1 MKTLL
6 LVRHAKSSWDLATLN
21 DFDRS
26 LNERGK
32 KDAPV
37 MAQRLLDRKI
47 DINIFV
53 SSPAKRAKKTAE
65 LFCSIYKKDKEQ
77 IIFVPALYHAS
88 LNTFFEVVTQL
99 NDDYNCVAIFSHN
112 PVITEFVNQLVEN
125 VTIAG
130 SNVSFAMEQKLRRC
144 FTISA
149 ASCVCSSID
158 SSPIAASAI
167 SNLRTNQLSA
177 QRFICCIARSH
188 C

>member
-37 MAQRLLDRKI
+37 MAQRILDRKI

-88 LNTFFEVVTQL
+88 INTFFEVVSQL
-99 NDDYNCVAIFSHN
+99 NNDYNCVAIFSHN

-125 VTIAG
+125 ITIENMPTCG
-130 SNVSFAMEQKLRRC
+130 VFAVK
-144 FTISA
+144 T
-149 ASCVCSSID
+149 SITKWKEFSTSKKELLFFD
-158 SSPIAASAI
+158 YPK
-167 SNLRTNQLSA
+167 
-177 QRFICCIARSH
+177 AR
-188 C
+188 

>member
-6 LVRHAKSSWDLATLN
+6 VIRHAKSSWDLATLN

-53 SSPAKRAKKTAE
+53 SSPAKRAKKTAA

-125 VTIAG
+125 VTIENMPTCGAFAVKTSITKWKEFSTSKKELLFFDYPKAG
-130 SNVSFAMEQKLRRC
+130 
-144 FTISA
+144 
-149 ASCVCSSID
+149 
-158 SSPIAASAI
+158 
-167 SNLRTNQLSA
+167 
-177 QRFICCIARSH
+177 
-188 C
+188 

>member
-47 DINIFV
+47 DINTFV

-77 IIFVPALYHAS
+77 IVFIPALYHAS

-125 VTIAG
+125 VTIENMPTCGVFAVKTSITKWKEFSTSKKELLFFDYPKAG
-130 SNVSFAMEQKLRRC
+130 
-144 FTISA
+144 
-149 ASCVCSSID
+149 
-158 SSPIAASAI
+158 
-167 SNLRTNQLSA
+167 
-177 QRFICCIARSH
+177 
-188 C
+188 

>member
-37 MAQRLLDRKI
+37 MAQRILDRKI

-88 LNTFFEVVTQL
+88 INTFFEVVSQL

-125 VTIAG
+125 ITIENMPTCG
-130 SNVSFAMEQKLRRC
+130 VFAVK
-144 FTISA
+144 T
-149 ASCVCSSID
+149 SITKWKEFSTSKKELLFFD
-158 SSPIAASAI
+158 YPK
-167 SNLRTNQLSA
+167 
-177 QRFICCIARSH
+177 AR
-188 C
+188 

>member
-88 LNTFFEVVTQL
+88 INTFFEVVTRL

-125 VTIAG
+125 VTIENMPTCGVFAVKTSITKWKEFSTSKNELLFFDYPKAG
-130 SNVSFAMEQKLRRC
+130 
-144 FTISA
+144 
-149 ASCVCSSID
+149 
-158 SSPIAASAI
+158 
-167 SNLRTNQLSA
+167 
-177 QRFICCIARSH
+177 
-188 C
+188 

>member
-47 DINIFV
+47 DINTFV

-77 IIFVPALYHAS
+77 IVFIPALYHAS

-99 NDDYNCVAIFSHN
+99 NNDYNCVAIFSHN

-125 VTIAG
+125 VTIENMPTCGVFAVKTSITKWKEFSTSKKEFLFFDYPKAG
-130 SNVSFAMEQKLRRC
+130 
-144 FTISA
+144 
-149 ASCVCSSID
+149 
-158 SSPIAASAI
+158 
-167 SNLRTNQLSA
+167 
-177 QRFICCIARSH
+177 
-188 C
+188 

>member
-88 LNTFFEVVTQL
+88 INTFFEVVTQL
-99 NDDYNCVAIFSHN
+99 NDHYNCVAIFSHN

-125 VTIAG
+125 VTIDNMPTCGVFAVKTSITKWKEFSTSKKELLFFDYPKAG
-130 SNVSFAMEQKLRRC
+130 
-144 FTISA
+144 
-149 ASCVCSSID
+149 
-158 SSPIAASAI
+158 
-167 SNLRTNQLSA
+167 
-177 QRFICCIARSH
+177 
-188 C
+188 

>member
-53 SSPAKRAKKTAE
+53 SSPAKREIGRAH
-65 LFCSIYKKDKEQ
+65 
-77 IIFVPALYHAS
+77 V
-88 LNTFFEVVTQL
+88 
-99 NDDYNCVAIFSHN
+99 
-112 PVITEFVNQLVEN
+112 
-125 VTIAG
+125 
-130 SNVSFAMEQKLRRC
+130 
-144 FTISA
+144 
-149 ASCVCSSID
+149 
-158 SSPIAASAI
+158 
-167 SNLRTNQLSA
+167 
-177 QRFICCIARSH
+177 
-188 C
+188 

>member
-6 LVRHAKSSWDLATLN
+6 LVRHAKSSWGLATLN

-37 MAQRLLDRKI
+37 IAQRILDRKI

-65 LFCSIYKKDKEQ
+65 LFCSIYKKNKEQ
-77 IIFVPALYHAS
+77 IIFIPALYHAS
-88 LNTFFEVVTQL
+88 INTFFEVVTQL

-125 VTIAG
+125 VTIENMPTCGVFAVKTSITKWKEFSTSKNELLFFDYPKAG
-130 SNVSFAMEQKLRRC
+130 
-144 FTISA
+144 
-149 ASCVCSSID
+149 
-158 SSPIAASAI
+158 
-167 SNLRTNQLSA
+167 
-177 QRFICCIARSH
+177 
-188 C
+188 

>member
-37 MAQRLLDRKI
+37 IAQRILDRKI

-88 LNTFFEVVTQL
+88 INTFFEVVTRL

-125 VTIAG
+125 VTIENMPTCGVFAVKTSITKWKEFSTSKKELLFFDYPKAG
-130 SNVSFAMEQKLRRC
+130 
-144 FTISA
+144 
-149 ASCVCSSID
+149 
-158 SSPIAASAI
+158 
-167 SNLRTNQLSA
+167 
-177 QRFICCIARSH
+177 
-188 C
+188 